1 MNRHRHG
8 RSIRPLL
15 HFGRSLRWFLMIVI
29 AAALIAGPVFV
40 VRVPASAQADQPSV
54 TILSPKDG
62 DVITTNTVGVV
73 PEIKNWKLRC
83 DLAGLPNVA
92 GAGHYHLELD
102 GALVNMYCGPAAL
115 SLQNVKPG
123 AHTITVIPAKNDHSE
138 VETAKA
144 QAKFTYR
151 PATPLPTVGGINA
164 GKPSVTIL
172 WPKAGQS
179 VSGSSFPLVFDVK
192 NFRLSCDL
200 LGKPKVANSG
210 HWHVDV
216 DKAETAMPMK
226 PGTSQQQMMM
236 MMMEAMA
243 TMLNMG
249 CNNTFDVPLA
259 GIGPGKH
266 NFYVVLVDNLHEPL
280 MPAVSASVSVNV
292 KK

>member
-1 MNRHRHG
+1 M
-8 RSIRPLL
+8 SIMVVLGL
-15 HFGRSLRWFLMIVI
+15 
-29 AAALIAGPVFV
+29 GPGVLGPTGAV
-40 VRVPASAQADQPSV
+40 AQTDQPSL
-54 TILSPKDG
+54 TLLSPRDG
-62 DVITTNTVGVV
+62 DVVTTSTVAVV

-83 DLAGLPNVA
+83 DLAGTKNVA

-123 AHTITVIPAKNDHSE
+123 EHTITVVAAKNDHSE

-144 QAKFTYR
+144 QAKFTYQ
-151 PATPLPTVGGINA
+151 PATPLPTIGGINA
-164 GKPSVTIL
+164 GKPSVSIL
-172 WPKAGQS
+172 WPKAGQT

-249 CNNTFDVPLA
+249 CNNTFEVPLA

>member
-1 MNRHRHG
+1 MRRG
-8 RSIRPLL
+8 CKSSKCGMRLMSRLSGWVLMGIAVVLGLGPGV
-15 HFGRSLRWFLMIVI
+15 FGPTGAV
-29 AAALIAGPVFV
+29 
-40 VRVPASAQADQPSV
+40 AQTDQPSV

-62 DVITTNTVGVV
+62 DVVATNTVAVV

-83 DLAGLPNVA
+83 DLAGTKNVA

-102 GALVNMYCGPAAL
+102 GGLVNMYCGPAAL

-123 AHTITVIPAKNDHSE
+123 EHTITVLAAKNDHSE
-138 VETAKA
+138 IEAGKA
-144 QAKFTYR
+144 QVKFTYQ
-151 PATPLPTVGGINA
+151 PATPLPTVGGINV
-164 GKPSVTIL
+164 GKPSVSIL
-172 WPKAGQS
+172 SPKAGTT
-179 VSGSSFPLVFDVK
+179 VSGASFPLVFDVK

-226 PGTSQQQMMM
+226 PGASQQQMMM

-249 CNNTFDVPLA
+249 CNNAFEVPLA

-266 NFYVVLVDNLHEPL
+266 NLYVVLVDNLHEPL
-280 MPAVSASVSVNV
+280 MPGVSASVSVNV